1 MSNNMLAKVYVTP
14 KKAILDPQ
22 GKAIANSLHE
32 LRYEEI
38 TDVRMGKYLE
48 LRLTGLA
55 RPQAE
60 QRVEEMCRRLLA
72 NSVIEDFRFEI
83 VEE

>member
-1 MSNNMLAKVYVTP
+1 MLAKVYVTP

-22 GKAIANSLHE
+22 GKAIANSLHALDYAE
-32 LRYEEI
+32 VSE
-38 TDVRMGKYLE
+38 VRMGKYLE
-48 LRLTGLA
+48 VRLNGLSRA
-55 RPQAE
+55 QAE

-72 NSVIEDFRFEI
+72 NLVIEDFRFEI

>member
-1 MSNNMLAKVYVTP
+1 MLAKVYVTP

-22 GKAIANSLHE
+22 GKAIAHSLHTLDYNE
-32 LRYEEI
+32 V

-48 LRLTGLA
+48 VHLTGLS
-55 RPQAE
+55 RSQAE

-72 NSVIEDFRFEI
+72 NLVIEDFRFEI
-83 VEE
+83 TEE

>member
-1 MSNNMLAKVYVTP
+1 MLARVYVTP

-22 GKAIANSLHE
+22 GKAIAYSLHTLNYAE
-32 LRYEEI
+32 V

-48 LRLTGLA
+48 VRLHGLS
-55 RPQAE
+55 REQAE
-60 QRVEEMCRRLLA
+60 QRIEEMCRRLLA
-72 NSVIEDFRFEI
+72 NLVIEDFRFEI

>member
-1 MSNNMLAKVYVTP
+1 MLAKVYVTP

-22 GKAIANSLHE
+22 GKAIANSLHA
-32 LRYEEI
+32 LHYDEI

-48 LRLTGLA
+48 LRLNSLS

-60 QRVEEMCRRLLA
+60 QRVEEICRRLLA
-72 NSVIEDFRFEI
+72 NSVIEEFRFEI

>member
-1 MSNNMLAKVYVTP
+1 MCAKVYVTK
-14 KKAILDPQ
+14 KKAILYPQ
-22 GKAIANSLHE
+22 GKAIANSLHA
-32 LRYEEI
+32 LHYDEI

-48 LRLTGLA
+48 LRLNGLS

>member
-1 MSNNMLAKVYVTP
+1 LIH
-14 KKAILDPQ
+14 KA
-22 GKAIANSLHE
+22 AIANSLHA
-32 LRYEEI
+32 LHYDEI

-48 LRLTGLA
+48 LRLNGLP

>member
-1 MSNNMLAKVYVTP
+1 MVAKVYVTP

-22 GKAIANSLHE
+22 GKAITNSLHSLHYDE
-32 LRYEEI
+32 VA
-38 TDVRMGKYLE
+38 DVRMGKYLE
-48 LRLTGLA
+48 LRLTGLS
-55 RPQAE
+55 RGQAE

-72 NSVIEDFRFEI
+72 NSVIEDFRFEV